1 MPSRP
6 DLREIASN
14 VKDAF
19 ADADRET
26 LLDILTFVI
35 KEYVVEGPPPMMIH
49 QAETLADLQGQSF
62 AQLITA
68 LQTRCDHPELAMFVV
83 DGEQVGVRVGGVV
96 HPLLASRQP
105 QGGTAADLPRPP
117 GVRVV
122 ETTLQQR
129 PQPAP
134 QAAPA
139 APAAAPPPTRGLS
152 IRGQPGAS
160 PQPSAP
166 AQPQGQ
172 APAGQAPAQ
181 PATAAVPTEK
191 PESSGERN
199 RRNRVSLWSWSNN
212 GISSRGTN
220 NRSSFGNASEPS
232 AATIPLMWS
241 RCVWV
246 KVTVRISSR
255 PTPASAKASSS
266 EPIVGSQA
274 FAAPAS
280 IRTRSSTRNADG
292 RCASPSAPYAPST
305 RIFILWR

>member
-96 HPLLASRQP
+96 QPLLPGRQP
-105 QGGTAADLPRPP
+105 LAGAAELPRPQA

-129 PQPAP
+129 PPAP
-134 QAAPA
+134 PAPTQV
-139 APAAAPPPTRGLS
+139 PGTAPPPRGLS
-152 IRGQPGAS
+152 IRGQPGAPPA
-160 PQPSAP
+160 PQPSGAASPSPQSQPPAGQPP
-166 AQPQGQ
+166 AQPPA
-172 APAGQAPAQ
+172 APSASSAP
-181 PATAAVPTEK
+181 PASSDK
-191 PESSGERN
+191 PETSGDDAAARF
-199 RRNRVSLWSWSNN
+199 SLL
-212 GISSRGTN
+212 
-220 NRSSFGNASEPS
+220 E
-232 AATIPLMWS
+232 L
-241 RCVWV
+241 
-246 KVTVRISSR
+246 
-255 PTPASAKASSS
+255 
-266 EPIVGSQA
+266 
-274 FAAPAS
+274 
-280 IRTRSSTRNADG
+280 D
-292 RCASPSAPYAPST
+292 
-305 RIFILWR
+305 